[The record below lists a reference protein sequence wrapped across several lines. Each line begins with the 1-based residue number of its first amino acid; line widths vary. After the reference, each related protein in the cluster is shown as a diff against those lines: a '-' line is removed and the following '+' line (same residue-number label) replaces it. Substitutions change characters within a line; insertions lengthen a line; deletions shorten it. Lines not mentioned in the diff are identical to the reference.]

1 MKKIY
6 FEPTMRIKLF
16 DFQTSVLEASLDDG
30 NPSDLPGGGGKDPGE
45 DDGEDWGG
53 TKERNPWDSNGLW

>member
-6 FEPTMRIKLF
+6 FEPQMRIKLF

-30 NPSDLPGGGGKDPGE
+30 TPSDLPGGGGKDPNP
-45 DDGEDWGG
+45 DDPEEWGG
-53 TKERNPWDSNGLW
+53 AKERNPWDSNSLW

>member
-6 FEPTMRIKLF
+6 FEPQMRIKMF

-30 NPSDLPGGGGKDPGE
+30 NPSDLPGGGGKDPG
-45 DDGEDWGG
+45 DDSGEDWGG
-53 TKERNPWDSNGLW
+53 AKERNPWDSNGLW